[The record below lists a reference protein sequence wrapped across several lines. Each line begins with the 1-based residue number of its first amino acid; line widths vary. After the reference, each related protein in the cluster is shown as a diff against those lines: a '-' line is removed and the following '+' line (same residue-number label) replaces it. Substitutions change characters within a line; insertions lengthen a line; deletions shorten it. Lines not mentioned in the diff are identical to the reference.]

1 MTEESLFSAALEI
14 ADPAARL
21 AFLKEACGGDAG
33 LLERL
38 QALLAAHEQAAG
50 ILDGGGAFQPQPVTS
65 PESPGLEVGAVIG
78 GRYKVLESLGEGGM
92 GTVYVAEQT
101 EPVRRKVA
109 LKVVKTGLDS
119 QRVLARFEAERQA
132 LALMD
137 HPHIAKVLDGGL
149 TEAGRPYFVMEYIKG
164 VPLTDYCDSARLTV
178 RQRLELFVPVC
189 QAVQH
194 AHQKGIIHRDLK
206 PSNILVALYDG
217 KPMPK
222 VIDFGLA
229 KAIHQPL
236 TERTV
241 YTAHEAVMGTPLYM
255 SPEQAE
261 LNNLDV
267 DTRTDVY
274 SLGVILYEL
283 LTGETPLERGRLRKA
298 AWDEIL
304 RVIREEEPPRPSTRL
319 SGSARLPAL
328 AAQRQLEPA
337 KLARLLRGD
346 LDWVVM
352 KALEKDRGRRYETAN
367 GFALDVQRYL
377 AEEPVLAG
385 PPTAAYRLRK
395 FVRRNRG
402 PVLAAAALL
411 LALLVGTAGTAWG
424 LVRALRAEAAA
435 RAAEAQAVLDR
446 DMAEEAL
453 LAKGQALAAE
463 AEQRKEADERR
474 REAEKQ
480 QKRAEQA
487 EREAKEQAAV
497 TQAVNDFLQ
506 KDLLGQADVGNQP
519 LLAGGAVE
527 RDPNVTVREL
537 LNRAALGIEG
547 KFAGQPLTEAAI
559 RLTIGDVLRALGRH
573 EESGHHLERSI
584 RLRTAQLGADHPDTL
599 TSKNALALLYH
610 SQGQYAKAETLHK
623 EVLEARAAKLGAGHR
638 DTLVSKNNLA
648 LLYMDQGQYGRAEP
662 LLKEVL
668 EVNTARLGAGHRHT
682 LACKNNL
689 AALYEAQGRY
699 GKAEP
704 LYKEALEG
712 QTARLGADHPD
723 TLAGKANLAGLYKA
737 QGQYAR
743 AETLFKEALEV
754 STARLGADHSRTLA
768 SKGNLAA
775 LYLDQREY
783 ARAEPLL
790 KEVLEVR
797 TARLGA
803 DHPDTL
809 TSKNNLAGLY
819 LEQGQYA
826 RAEPLYK
833 EVLEGCTARLG
844 ADHPRTLASKAN
856 LAALYK
862 ARGQYARA
870 ETLLKEALEVST
882 ARLGADHPSTL
893 ISKNNLAALYRL
905 QGQYVRAEPL
915 YKEVLEGCTARLGA
929 DHPRTLASKA
939 NLAGLYLEQGQ
950 YARAEPLYKEVL
962 EGCTARL
969 GADHPHTLA
978 SKANLAA
985 LYKARRQYGRAEPL
999 LKEVLEVCT
1008 ARLGAGHPDTL
1019 TSKANLAALYRAQ
1032 GQYARA
1038 EPLYKEALEG
1048 RIARLGADH
1057 PRTLACKNGLAGLY
1071 IAQGQ
1076 YGKAEPLYKEAL
1088 EGQTARLGADH
1099 PDTLAGKA
1107 NLAGLYLAQG
1117 QYARAEPLA
1126 RELAESWK
1134 KRAGADSAP
1143 FAVHLGSLGFILL
1156 KQQKASQAEPVLRAC
1171 LVIREKREPDAW
1183 PIFNTRSQLGGALLG
1198 QQKYADA
1205 EPLLL
1210 QGYEG
1215 MKQREAKI
1223 PPPGKVRLTE
1233 ALERLVQLYEA
1244 TGQKD
1249 KAEEWR
1255 KKLELTRPAKPLAR
1269 P

>member
-1 MTEESLFSAALEI
+1 MTEESLFEAALEI
-14 ADPAARL
+14 ADPAQRL
-21 AFLKEACGGDAG
+21 AFLKDACGGDAI

-38 QALLAAHEQAAG
+38 QALLAAHQQAAG
-50 ILDGGGAFQPQPVTS
+50 VLDGGGALQPQPATAGE
-65 PESPGLEVGAVIG
+65 PPGLEVGAVVG

-109 LKVVKTGLDS
+109 LKLVKAGLDS
-119 QRVLARFEAERQA
+119 RRVLARFEAERQA

-149 TEAGRPYFVMEYIKG
+149 TGAGRPYFVMEYIKG

-178 RQRLELFVPVC
+178 RQRLELFVPIC

-206 PSNILVALYDG
+206 PSNVLVALYDG
-217 KPMPK
+217 RPVPK

-229 KAIHQPL
+229 KAAHQPL
-236 TERTV
+236 TERTL
-241 YTAHEAVMGTPLYM
+241 YTAHEAVLGTPLYM

-267 DTRTDVY
+267 DTRADVY

-283 LTGETPLERGRLRKA
+283 LTGETPLERGRLKQA

-304 RVIREEEPPRPSTRL
+304 RVIREEEPPRPSARL

-328 AAQRQLEPA
+328 AARRQLEPA

-352 KALEKDRGRRYETAN
+352 KALEKDRSRRYETAN
-367 GFALDVQRYL
+367 GFAADVQRYL

-411 LALLVGTAGTAWG
+411 LALLVGTAGTTWG
-424 LVRALRAEAAA
+424 LLRALRAEAAA

-446 DMAEEAL
+446 DATAQAL

-463 AEQRKEADERR
+463 AAQRREADQRR

-487 EREAKEQAAV
+487 EQETKAQAAV

-537 LNRAALGIEG
+537 LNRAALGVEG

-559 RLTIGDVLRALGRH
+559 RLTIGDVLRALGRY

-584 RLRTAQLGADHPDTL
+584 RLRTAQLGAGHPDTL
-599 TSKNALALLYH
+599 TAKN
-610 SQGQYAKAETLHK
+610 S
-623 EVLEARAAKLGAGHR
+623 
-638 DTLVSKNNLA
+638 
-648 LLYMDQGQYGRAEP
+648 
-662 LLKEVL
+662 
-668 EVNTARLGAGHRHT
+668 
-682 LACKNNL
+682 
-689 AALYEAQGRY
+689 
-699 GKAEP
+699 
-704 LYKEALEG
+704 
-712 QTARLGADHPD
+712 
-723 TLAGKANLAGLYKA
+723 LAGLYRD
-737 QGQYAR
+737 QGQ
-743 AETLFKEALEV
+743 
-754 STARLGADHSRTLA
+754 
-768 SKGNLAA
+768 
-775 LYLDQREY
+775 Y

-790 KEVLEVR
+790 KEVLEVS
-797 TARLGA
+797 TAKLGA

-809 TSKNNLAGLY
+809 ASKGNLAGLY
-819 LEQGQYA
+819 RVQGQYA
-826 RAEPLYK
+826 
-833 EVLEGCTARLG
+833 
-844 ADHPRTLASKAN
+844 
-856 LAALYK
+856 
-862 ARGQYARA
+862 
-870 ETLLKEALEVST
+870 
-882 ARLGADHPSTL
+882 
-893 ISKNNLAALYRL
+893 
-905 QGQYVRAEPL
+905 
-915 YKEVLEGCTARLGA
+915 
-929 DHPRTLASKA
+929 
-939 NLAGLYLEQGQ
+939 
-950 YARAEPLYKEVL
+950 
-962 EGCTARL
+962 
-969 GADHPHTLA
+969 
-978 SKANLAA
+978 
-985 LYKARRQYGRAEPL
+985 RAEPL
-999 LKEVLEVCT
+999 LKEVLEVST
-1008 ARLGAGHPDTL
+1008 AKRGADHPDTLTIKHNLAELYRDQGQYAKAEPLFKEVLEGYTAKLGAGHPNTLDSKGRLAVLYYFQGHYPKAEPLLREVLEGYTAKLGADHPDTL
-1019 TSKANLAALYRAQ
+1019 ASKNNLAGLYYVQ

-1038 EPLYKEALEG
+1038 EPLLKEVLEG
-1048 RIARLGADH
+1048 RTAKLGADH
-1057 PRTLACKNGLAGLY
+1057 PSTLTSKDGLAWLY
-1071 IAQGQ
+1071 
-1076 YGKAEPLYKEAL
+1076 
-1088 EGQTARLGADH
+1088 H
-1099 PDTLAGKA
+1099 S
-1107 NLAGLYLAQG
+1107 QG

-1143 FAVHLGSLGFILL
+1143 FAAQLAFLGLSLL
-1156 KQQKASQAEPVLRAC
+1156 KQQKASEAEPVLRAC
-1171 LVIREKREPDAW
+1171 LAIRAKRAPEDW
-1183 PIFNTRSQLGGALLG
+1183 STFNTQSLLGGALLG
-1198 QQKYADA
+1198 QQKYAAA

-1223 PPPGKVRLTE
+1223 PAAGKVRLTE
-1233 ALERLVQLYEA
+1233 ALERLVRLYEA

-1249 KAEEWR
+1249 KIDEWR
-1255 KKLELTRPAKPLAR
+1255 KELEASQATQKKAGKRP
-1269 P
+1269 